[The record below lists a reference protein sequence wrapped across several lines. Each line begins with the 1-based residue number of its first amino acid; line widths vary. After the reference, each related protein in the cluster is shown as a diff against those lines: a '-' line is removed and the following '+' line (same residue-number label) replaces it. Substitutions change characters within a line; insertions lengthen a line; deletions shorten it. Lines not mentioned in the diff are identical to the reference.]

1 VAVKG
6 GHERAQAVFGQ
17 PLQTTPI
24 LPGQTFTTVISSCAA
39 GFQGY
44 VIIECH
50 FFPARGYGYLI
61 GKHKENF
68 TAPGYLA
75 EVIRRDNVS
84 PEER

>member
-50 FFPARGYGYLI
+50 FFPAHGYGYLI